1 MISPWST
8 DERKKRVDMKRKK
21 MEIGQSL
28 GHILSANRV
37 SAKGNDDIYEN
48 TQFAK

>member
-1 MISPWST
+1 
-8 DERKKRVDMKRKK
+8 MKRKK

-48 TQFAK
+48 TQLAKWIKFNSHVLESYF